1 LWRVSFRS
9 ETQTVLRDNWNGGK
23 KGICPLSPPSLLPI
37 PSDETINF
45 LAAIP
50 ALYMVYKNFT
60 TVSMVL
66 WVRTSTCEIAF
77 GAEMEINSKKK
88 ANIIRILELFH
99 DFVQYNTV

>member
-9 ETQTVLRDNWNGGK
+9 EAQTVLRDNWNGGK

-50 ALYMVYKNFT
+50 ALYKVYKNLHNRVNGPVGKNFHMEDSKRWQY
-60 TVSMVL
+60 TVK
-66 WVRTSTCEIAF
+66 RRQI
-77 GAEMEINSKKK
+77 
-88 ANIIRILELFH
+88 
-99 DFVQYNTV
+99 